1 MRVLVIDLDFVAPS
15 VALLA
20 SSHDLPSLSTVLH
33 NHQIAPS
40 VDEWFLREFAHHFS
54 GSPSG
59 FRVIAGLSRPE
70 RWQEIEPRLLHDLL
84 KDLAP
89 FFDLIVC
96 DLHASSHKLLAI
108 NAVARGMLTQAD
120 SVVALANA
128 NPLGLARLLREIH
141 EMRALRQGSDSIH
154 VVFSRLSDKTSQ
166 PPEVAAFVE
175 LTKMPSPTTIRDDHD
190 AFELLVARASTKSTM
205 RRRSA
210 YKTDMQALTD
220 KVLGL

>member
-1 MRVLVIDLDFVAPS
+1 
-15 VALLA
+15 
-20 SSHDLPSLSTVLH
+20 
-33 NHQIAPS
+33 
-40 VDEWFLREFAHHFS
+40 
-54 GSPSG
+54 
-59 FRVIAGLSRPE
+59 
-70 RWQEIEPRLLHDLL
+70 
-84 KDLAP
+84 
-89 FFDLIVC
+89 
-96 DLHASSHKLLAI
+96 
-108 NAVARGMLTQAD
+108 
-120 SVVALANA
+120 
-128 NPLGLARLLREIH
+128 
-141 EMRALRQGSDSIH
+141 